1 MINIIKTFM
10 SNYKIII
17 FISILLI
24 LFLYIWKI
32 KNENTEY
39 LLTISSNQLYISE
52 LENKNNQLID
62 ENNLLKIDIDNK
74 SKSINILNLE
84 ISEIKKIND
93 NTVNNYDQ
101 LYTDLL
107 NKYEKCQLDIQN
119 NNLNQITRDYKL
131 DEALIKLRNNIYN
144 KY

>member
-39 LLTISSNQLYISE
+39 LLTISSNQLYVSE
-52 LENKNNQLID
+52 LENKNKQLID

>member
-1 MINIIKTFM
+1 MINLIKNFIL
-10 SNYKIII
+10 NYKII
-17 FISILLI
+17 FTLI
-24 LFLYIWKI
+24 LFLVIFIYIWKL

-39 LLTISSNQLYISE
+39 LLTISSNQLHISE
-52 LENKNNQLID
+52 LENKNKQLID

>member
-1 MINIIKTFM
+1 M

-17 FISILLI
+17 FISILLF

-39 LLTISSNQLYISE
+39 LLTISSNQLYVSE
-52 LENKNNQLID
+52 LENKNKQLID

>member
-1 MINIIKTFM
+1 MISLIKNFIL
-10 SNYKIII
+10 NYKII
-17 FISILLI
+17 FTLI
-24 LFLYIWKI
+24 LFLVIFIYIWKL

-52 LENKNNQLID
+52 LENKNKQLID

-93 NTVNNYDQ
+93 NTVSNYDQ

>member
-1 MINIIKTFM
+1 MISLIKNFIL
-10 SNYKIII
+10 NYKII
-17 FISILLI
+17 FTLI
-24 LFLYIWKI
+24 LFLVIFIYIWKL

-52 LENKNNQLID
+52 LENKNKQLID

>member
-1 MINIIKTFM
+1 MINLIKNFILK
-10 SNYKIII
+10 YKII
-17 FISILLI
+17 FTLI
-24 LFLYIWKI
+24 LFLVIFIYIWKL

-39 LLTISSNQLYISE
+39 LLTISSNQLHISE
-52 LENKNNQLID
+52 LENKNKQLID

>member
-17 FISILLI
+17 FISILLF

-39 LLTISSNQLYISE
+39 LLTISSNQLYVSE
-52 LENKNNQLID
+52 LENKNKQLID

>member
-39 LLTISSNQLYISE
+39 LLTISSNQLYVSE
-52 LENKNNQLID
+52 LENKNKQLID

-74 SKSINILNLE
+74 SKSINILNLD

>member
-1 MINIIKTFM
+1 MISLIKNFIL
-10 SNYKIII
+10 NYKII
-17 FISILLI
+17 FTLI
-24 LFLYIWKI
+24 LFLVIFIYIWKL

-52 LENKNNQLID
+52 LENKNKQLID

-144 KY
+144 NY

>member
-1 MINIIKTFM
+1 M

-52 LENKNNQLID
+52 LENKNKQLID

>member
-17 FISILLI
+17 FISILLF

-39 LLTISSNQLYISE
+39 LSTISSNQLYISE
-52 LENKNNQLID
+52 LENKNKQLID

-107 NKYEKCQLDIQN
+107 NKYEKCQLNIQN
-119 NNLNQITRDYKL
+119 NNLNQITQDYKL

>member
-1 MINIIKTFM
+1 MISLIKNFIL
-10 SNYKIII
+10 NYKII
-17 FISILLI
+17 FTLI
-24 LFLYIWKI
+24 LFLVIFIYIWKL

-39 LLTISSNQLYISE
+39 LLTISSNQLYVSE
-52 LENKNNQLID
+52 LENKNKQLID

-84 ISEIKKIND
+84 ISEIKKINY

>member
-1 MINIIKTFM
+1 MISLIKNFIL
-10 SNYKIII
+10 NYKII
-17 FISILLI
+17 FTLI
-24 LFLYIWKI
+24 LFLVIFIYIWKL

-39 LLTISSNQLYISE
+39 LLTISSNQLHISE
-52 LENKNNQLID
+52 LENKNKQLID